1 MRVSKTT
8 PPVLSVKTK
17 ILGGVFLTKVLTDEK
32 NVVSL

>member
-17 ILGGVFLTKVLTDEK
+17 ILGGVFFTKVLTNKK